1 MAEGLKE
8 RVVREF
14 HVRVFEESYNRIY
27 KCLSMLSEE
36 QLWASPQGNI
46 PCIGCLVLHLSGN
59 ARQWILSGIGGEPD
73 NRNRDDE
80 FVIHRNIRKSDLIFL
95 LENLKVNLRECL
107 HEMPEDKLNEILVIQ
122 GFQVSGFSVLIHVI
136 EHFSYHTGQITTL
149 TKLCSNQE
157 TGYYSGLNLNARNQ
171 LN

>member
-1 MAEGLKE
+1 MKLKE
-8 RVVREF
+8 HIVKEF
-14 HVRVFEESYNRIY
+14 EFRVFEESYPRMY
-27 KCLSMLSEE
+27 KCLSLLNDQQIWE
-36 QLWASPQGNI
+36 SPQGNI
-46 PCIGCLVLHLSGN
+46 PAIGNLILHLCGN

-80 FVIHRNIRKSDLIFL
+80 FVLHNNIRKSDFIFL
-95 LENLKVNLRECL
+95 LENLKVNLQACL
-107 HEMPEDKLNEILVIQ
+107 REMPESKLDERLRIQ
-122 GFQVSGFSVLIHVI
+122 GFEVSGFSVLIHVL

-149 TKLCSNQE
+149 TKLYSDRD